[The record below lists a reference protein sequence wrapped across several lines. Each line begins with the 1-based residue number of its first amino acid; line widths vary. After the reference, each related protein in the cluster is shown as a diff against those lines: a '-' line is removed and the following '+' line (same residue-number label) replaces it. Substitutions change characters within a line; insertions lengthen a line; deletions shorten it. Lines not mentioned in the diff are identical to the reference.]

1 MISKKFKTL
10 AIGTVLALSTAF
22 ATPAMAGKDF
32 YKKDF
37 SDKDTK
43 IVQLAGQR
51 LSHDYLTFVVHGG
64 NRNLKMAAY
73 RVAQRLDDEG
83 VPVAFL
89 LAPDEDNIDITM
101 SVAFYTKG
109 GTKYAYMAY
118 DNNKNTISGTEA
130 GLYSQAKKA
139 YNEDFGNLVA
149 FDDLE
154 TQKAVPTLASN

>member
-10 AIGTVLALSTAF
+10 AMGTVLALSTAF

-51 LSHDYLTFVVHGG
+51 LSYDHLTFVVHGG

-83 VPVAFL
+83 IPIAFL
-89 LAPDEDNIDITM
+89 LAPDRDNIDITM

-109 GTKYAYMAY
+109 GYKYAYMAY
-118 DNNKNTISGTEA
+118 DNHKSTISETES
-130 GLYSQAKKA
+130 GLYNQAKKA
-139 YNEDFGNLVA
+139 YEEDFGNLAAIDNVGT
-149 FDDLE
+149 E
-154 TQKAVPTLASN
+154 KYVPSLASN